1 MKMKKM
7 FAALAAVSLC
17 LAAGA
22 QTTTK
27 TNDFV
32 SFDRIEVASDF
43 EVTFNVSD
51 TYKVNWTYDTILA
64 DLVSVFVTGKTLY
77 IDFNKK
83 GMSSEL
89 KKTYKGRNAPK
100 MVLKVAVYAPYF
112 SELTLS
118 DNASF
123 EGLGNRFETESF
135 SVSATGKSKVA
146 NLIVAARKA
155 SVEAV
160 KEGQVNLTL
169 EAPEVS
175 VKTDNKAVV
184 DLVQSSESLSV
195 NAAGSSSVTLTGNTT
210 DLLTASQNSAKVLMT
225 GTAETLRHDGR
236 GSSEV
241 DLIGVPLKTA
251 DVVMSNGKLY
261 VNATDELKVD
271 LKSGANVSFSGDP
284 KIGVVNIS
292 SSSLMHY
299 TGVKRK

>member
-1 MKMKKM
+1 MKMMKWI
-7 FAALAAVSLC
+7 AALAACSLA
-17 LAAGA
+17 LAAEA

-112 SELTLS
+112 SELSLT
-118 DNASF
+118 DNATF
-123 EGLGNRFETESF
+123 EGLGNRFETDAF
-135 SVSATGKSKVA
+135 TVSVSGKAKVA
-146 NLIVAARKA
+146 NLSVAARKA
-155 SVEAV
+155 SVEALKDGKV
-160 KEGQVNLTL
+160 TLTL
-169 EAPEVS
+169 DAAEVD
-175 VKTDNKAVV
+175 VRTDNKAAVE
-184 DLVQSSESLSV
+184 LVQSSDQLSV
-195 NAAGSSSVTLTGNTT
+195 TAAGSSNVSLTGNTT
-210 DLLTASQNSAKVLMT
+210 DLATNTQNSAKVQMT
-225 GTAETLRHDGR
+225 GTAESLRHEGR

-241 DLIGVPLKTA
+241 DLIAAPVKA
-251 DVVMSNGKLY
+251 AEVIMSGSKLY
-261 VNATDELKVD
+261 VNVSDELKVD

-299 TGVKRK
+299 TGAKRK